1 MLAAWRDSVV
11 SETGGFAS
19 KCDRRRAPVTSSHIF
34 GAGPAGAPATLSA
47 MATRTSPLILVVD
60 DDPDLRALLET
71 YLDRQ
76 GFAVRTLPDAR
87 ELDRR
92 IERERPD
99 LVVLDLMLP
108 GEDGLSVCRRLRA
121 NHEPIPIIMLT
132 ARSDDIDRILGLE
145 MGADD
150 YLGKPFN
157 PRELVARIQ
166 AVLRRFTQLPPG
178 SPQGDSAPV
187 SFGHCTLDLASRVL
201 WRDGERVT
209 LTSGEFS
216 LLAVLVQHPHRPL
229 SRDRLID
236 LARGRDA
243 STFDRS
249 MDVQISRLRKLV
261 EPEPASPRYIQTVWG
276 HGYVFVPD
284 GATHK

>member
-1 MLAAWRDSVV
+1 M
-11 SETGGFAS
+11 
-19 KCDRRRAPVTSSHIF
+19 HIF

-47 MATRTSPLILVVD
+47 MAIRTQPSVLVVD
-60 DDPDLRALLET
+60 DDPELRSLLET
-71 YLDRQ
+71 YLGRQ

-99 LVVLDLMLP
+99 LIVLDLMMP

-121 NHEPIPIIMLT
+121 NHEQIPIIMLT

-166 AVLRRFTQLPPG
+166 AVLRRFAQLPPG
-178 SPQGDSAPV
+178 SPQGDSEPV

-201 WRDGERVT
+201 WRNGDRVT

-236 LARGRDA
+236 LSRGRDA

-284 GATHK
+284 GAPLK